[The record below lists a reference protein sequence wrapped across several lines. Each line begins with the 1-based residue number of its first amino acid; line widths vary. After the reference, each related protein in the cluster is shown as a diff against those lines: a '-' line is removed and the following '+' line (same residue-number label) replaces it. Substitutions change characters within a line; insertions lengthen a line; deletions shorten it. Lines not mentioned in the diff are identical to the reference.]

1 MRKSTSTNAENE
13 AYLQAVCPMQTA
25 LAQLSGRWKI
35 LLLWYVSL
43 GANRYG
49 LLKARIPATG
59 KMLSQQLN
67 ELQASGL
74 LTKTAYAEAP
84 PRIEY
89 ALTERAQALVPV
101 LRQLN
106 EWGRAGQAEA
116 VAPAARRAPC
126 APQVGLL

>member
-1 MRKSTSTNAENE
+1 MNKLASTNAENA
-13 AYLQAVCPMQTA
+13 AYLHAVCPMQAA
-25 LAQLSGRWKI
+25 LAHLNGRWKI
-35 LLLWYVSL
+35 LLLWYIAR

-74 LTKTAYAEAP
+74 LTKTSHAEAP

-89 ALTERAQALVPV
+89 ALTDRARALVPV
-101 LRQLN
+101 LEQLN
-106 EWGRAGQAEA
+106 AWGRAGMASPGPDCA
-116 VAPAARRAPC
+116 AP
-126 APQVGLL
+126 